1 MLAQV
6 VLPSQI
12 LEYFAVVGV
21 EQSPKEIRIS
31 LDERMNETLSSE
43 VHFESKGF
51 MEAVNVTDFPIRD
64 IRSFSRY
71 AADVGLTPVQARV
84 SAFR

>member
-1 MLAQV
+1 MEKDSLKMLFQV
-6 VLPSQI
+6 VLLPQI

-43 VHFESKGF
+43 VHFESKG
-51 MEAVNVTDFPIRD
+51 
-64 IRSFSRY
+64 
-71 AADVGLTPVQARV
+71 
-84 SAFR
+84 